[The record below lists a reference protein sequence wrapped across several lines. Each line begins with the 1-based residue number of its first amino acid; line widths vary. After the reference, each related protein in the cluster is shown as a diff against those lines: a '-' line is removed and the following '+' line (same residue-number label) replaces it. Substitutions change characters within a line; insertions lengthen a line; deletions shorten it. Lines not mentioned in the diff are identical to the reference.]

1 MGLGDSLIGGLLG
14 RAAGAML
21 GGAMRQLQNQ
31 QEQVHPLQA
40 VLREKLCCYR
50 QHTATVHFGHG
61 WMHSGGTEIGMGRA
75 MFLNTPSRS

>member
-1 MGLGDSLIGGLLG
+1 MGMGDSLIGGLLG

-40 VLREKLCCYR
+40 VLREKLC
-50 QHTATVHFGHG
+50 
-61 WMHSGGTEIGMGRA
+61 
-75 MFLNTPSRS
+75 